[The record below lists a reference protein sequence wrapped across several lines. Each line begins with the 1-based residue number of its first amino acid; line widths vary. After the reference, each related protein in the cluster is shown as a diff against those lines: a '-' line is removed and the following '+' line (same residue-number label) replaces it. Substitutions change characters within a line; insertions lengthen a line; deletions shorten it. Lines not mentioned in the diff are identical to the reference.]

1 MPLVENSSCNQF
13 IDKTTENRKIL
24 FTNKKLD
31 CGFLSDSNF
40 SVQKVLENSSE
51 DFFGTSHF
59 SPILEFKKTK
69 HAYIYNQS
77 DYFMDANTIL
87 DLKEIKNLDIV
98 NSENIYILPLIED
111 KEVEY
116 YDILKKIGINNILLL
131 FDTEDPF
138 ISLFNKVHEILGNN
152 PEDFIYWYSFY

>member
-31 CGFLSDSNF
+31 CGFLSNSNF

-51 DFFGTSHF
+51 DFFGTTHLGS
-59 SPILEFKKTK
+59 ILEFKKTK
-69 HAYIYNQS
+69 HAYIYSQS
-77 DYFMDANTIL
+77 DYFMEADTIL
-87 DLKEIKNLDIV
+87 DLKEIKDLDIV
-98 NSENIYILPLIED
+98 DSENIYVLPLIKD
-111 KEVEY
+111 KDVEY
-116 YDILKKIGINNILLL
+116 NDILKKIGINNILPL

-138 ISLFNKVHEILGNN
+138 ISVFNKIHEVLGNN
-152 PEDFIYWYSFY
+152 PEDFIY